1 MGKNFTQVDFSEE
14 EFHNFSHRLN
24 DQLLL
29 LRDILDKPGFGD
41 GDMTLGAEFEMY
53 ITKEDGEISPINK
66 ELLERLDK
74 SLFQLELNQFNLE
87 YNVTPTKAAGTPFD
101 TLHREM
107 AGALQTANDAA
118 ASFHSSLVPVG
129 ILPTLR
135 AEHLLPEFMTD
146 IPRFRCLS
154 DSLHKLRGGA
164 FEVNI
169 NGQDPIELS
178 SHDVTLEGANTS
190 FQIHMRVEPHRFAD
204 TFNAIQMITP
214 MAVALAANSPLLL
227 GHRLW
232 QETRIALFKQSIDS
246 RQRNTVAWRQPA
258 RVTFGHGWVR
268 EGLWELFAETV
279 RLYPPIIPL
288 LFEEDANAVFEA
300 GGIPGLEELSL
311 HMGTTWPWNRAVYS
325 AAAGG
330 HTRIE
335 MRALPAG
342 PSLIDMTANAAFY
355 IGVAMALRDR
365 INEILPAMPFRF
377 AEYNFY
383 RAAQNGL
390 DAHILWPEPGQHH
403 PREVPI
409 TEVIAELLPLMEEG
423 LAAIGVD
430 NRDSGRMVSIIRDR
444 LDSRMTGARWQLEM
458 LEKYEQDLP
467 RIQACQAMLRAYM
480 ERQESGAPVSEW
492 SCSL

>member
-1 MGKNFTQVDFSEE
+1 MGKNFDKVNFSEE
-14 EFHNFSHRLN
+14 DFHIFSGRLN
-24 DQLLL
+24 DQLILL
-29 LRDILDKPGFGD
+29 KKILEKPGFGE
-41 GDMTLGAEFEMY
+41 GEMTLGAEFEMY
-53 ITKEDGEISPINK
+53 ITKGDGEISPINK
-66 ELLERLDK
+66 QLLDRLDK

-87 YNVTPTKAAGTPFD
+87 YNVTPTAAAGSPFT
-101 TLHREM
+101 TLHEEM
-107 AGALQTANDAA
+107 TGALQTANDAA
-118 ASFHSSLVPVG
+118 APFDSQLVPVG

-135 AEHLLPEFMTD
+135 AEHLQPQFMTD
-146 IPRFRCLS
+146 IPRFHCLS

-164 FEVNI
+164 FGVNI
-169 NGQDPIELS
+169 NGQDPLQLT

-214 MAVALAANSPLLL
+214 LAVALAANSPLLL

-246 RQRNTVAWRQPA
+246 RQRNSVGWRQPS

-288 LFEEDANAVFEA
+288 VTDEDAEESFRQ
-300 GGIPGLEELSL
+300 GKYPKLEELSL
-311 HMGTTWPWNRAVYS
+311 HTGTTWPWNRAVYS
-325 AAAGG
+325 ASAGG

-355 IGVAMALRDR
+355 IGTAIGLRNR
-365 INEILPAMPFRF
+365 INDMLPAMPFRF

-383 RAAQNGL
+383 RAAQDGL
-390 DAHILWPEPGQHH
+390 EAQILWPEAGQHH
-403 PREVPI
+403 PREVGI
-409 TEVIAELLPLMEEG
+409 TEAIHDLLPLMQEG
-423 LAAIGVD
+423 LAEIGVTD
-430 NRDSGRMVSIIRDR
+430 TDSARMSAIIRDR
-444 LDSRMTGARWQLEM
+444 LTSRMTGARWQLEM
-458 LEKYEQDLP
+458 LEQYEKDLP
-467 RIQACQAMLRAYM
+467 RVQACQAMLRKYIEEQAG
-480 ERQESGAPVSEW
+480 GAAVAEW
-492 SCSL
+492 SSSV